1 MKGLFAAFTLA
12 IVFVGS
18 TVAQEKDKKID
29 ADKLTGIW
37 ELTKS
42 SGGLPNGSIIEFTK
56 DSKVKV
62 SLDIDGKKIEIPG
75 TFKVEKDKITFKI
88 SAPDGKDQEEVN
100 TIKELTDAKLVL
112 VDKDGKEDELTKK
125 KK

>member
-1 MKGLFAAFTLA
+1 MKGLFAACTLA

-18 TVAQEKDKKID
+18 AVAQDKEKKID
-29 ADKLTGIW
+29 GDKLAGVW

-42 SGGLPNGSIIEFTK
+42 SGGLPNGATVEFTK

-62 SLDIDGKKIEIPG
+62 SLELDGKKIEIPG
-75 TFKVEKDKITFKI
+75 TFKLDKDKITFKI
-88 SAPDGKDQEEVN
+88 TAPDGKDQEEVN